1 MSDIGKPLNNSAY
14 QGKIRLISVN
24 AEDLFFKGHITAE
37 EYAMLCKGEK
47 ISMSIHATDKI
58 PEDETSCVQEVAE
71 GLAKILKQNP
81 VSDTTICLDTVIKTA
96 KEIIDSTVEDWIPN
110 QIDNTLIRKK
120 RSEVSLEDNL
130 LRPKFEVRFTLLN
143 IEKETSQTIGT
154 SIGVDTTLLVGDE
167 LKDKPFW
174 DRFQYAVQNQFTT
187 VALQLIRAI
196 KTGNFGINH

>member
-1 MSDIGKPLNNSAY
+1 MSDIGKPLNNSAS

-71 GLAKILKQNP
+71 GLAKIRKQNP
-81 VSDTTICLDTVIKTA
+81 VSGITSCLDTVIKTA

-110 QIDNTLIRKK
+110 QIDNTLIRTK
-120 RSEVSLEDNL
+120 RSEVSLEDNP

-154 SIGVDTTLLVGDE
+154 SIGVDTTMLVGDE

>member
-1 MSDIGKPLNNSAY
+1 MSDIGKPLNNSAS
-14 QGKIRLISVN
+14 QRKIRLISVN

-71 GLAKILKQNP
+71 GLAKIRKQNP
-81 VSDTTICLDTVIKTA
+81 VSGITSCLDTVIKTA

-110 QIDNTLIRKK
+110 QIDNTLIRTK
-120 RSEVSLEDNL
+120 RSEVSLEDNP

-154 SIGVDTTLLVGDE
+154 SIGVDTTMLVGDE

-174 DRFQYAVQNQFTT
+174 DRFQYVVQNQFTT

>member
-1 MSDIGKPLNNSAY
+1 MSDIGKLLNDSAS
-14 QGKIRLISVN
+14 QGKIRPISVN

-71 GLAKILKQNP
+71 GLAKIQKQNP
-81 VSDTTICLDTVIKTA
+81 VSGITSCLDTVIKTA

-110 QIDNTLIRKK
+110 QIDNTLIRTK
-120 RSEVSLEDNL
+120 RSEVSLGDNP

>member
-1 MSDIGKPLNNSAY
+1 MSDIGKLLNDSAS
-14 QGKIRLISVN
+14 QGKIRPISVN

-58 PEDETSCVQEVAE
+58 PEDEPSCVQEVAE

-120 RSEVSLEDNL
+120 RSEVSLEDNP

>member
-1 MSDIGKPLNNSAY
+1 MSDIGKLLNDSAS
-14 QGKIRLISVN
+14 QGKIHPISIN

-37 EYAMLCKGEK
+37 EYFMLCKGEK
-47 ISMSIHATDKI
+47 ISMSIHATDKV
-58 PEDETSCVQEVAE
+58 PEDGQICVQEVAE

-81 VSDTTICLDTVIKTA
+81 VRDTTSCLDTVIKTA

-110 QIDNTLIRKK
+110 QIDNTLIRTK
-120 RSEVSLEDNL
+120 RSEVSLEDNP

-174 DRFQYAVQNQFTT
+174 DRFQYVVQNQFTT

>member
-1 MSDIGKPLNNSAY
+1 MSDIGKLLNDSAS
-14 QGKIRLISVN
+14 QGKIRPISVN

-47 ISMSIHATDKI
+47 ISMSIHATDKV
-58 PEDETSCVQEVAE
+58 PEDGQICVQEVAE

-81 VSDTTICLDTVIKTA
+81 VRDTISCLDTVIKTA

-110 QIDNTLIRKK
+110 QIDNTLIRTK
-120 RSEVSLEDNL
+120 RSEVSLEDNP

>member
-1 MSDIGKPLNNSAY
+1 MSDIGKPLNNSAS

-47 ISMSIHATDKI
+47 ISMSIHLTDKI

-71 GLAKILKQNP
+71 GLAKIQKQNP
-81 VSDTTICLDTVIKTA
+81 VSGITSCLDTVIKTA

-120 RSEVSLEDNL
+120 RSEVSLEDNP

-154 SIGVDTTLLVGDE
+154 SIGVDTTLLVGDG

-174 DRFQYAVQNQFTT
+174 DRFQYTVQNQFTT

-196 KTGNFGINH
+196 RTGNFGINH

>member
-1 MSDIGKPLNNSAY
+1 MSDIGKLLNDSAS
-14 QGKIRLISVN
+14 QGKIRPISVN

-58 PEDETSCVQEVAE
+58 PEDEQICVQEVAE
-71 GLAKILKQNP
+71 GLAKIRKQNP
-81 VSDTTICLDTVIKTA
+81 VSGITSCLDTVIKTA

-110 QIDNTLIRKK
+110 QIDNTLIRTK
-120 RSEVSLEDNL
+120 RSEVSLEDSP

-187 VALQLIRAI
+187 VTLQLIRAI

>member
-1 MSDIGKPLNNSAY
+1 MSDIGKPLNNSAS

-71 GLAKILKQNP
+71 GLAKIRKQNP
-81 VSDTTICLDTVIKTA
+81 VSGITSCLDTVIKTA

-110 QIDNTLIRKK
+110 QIDNTLIRTK
-120 RSEVSLEDNL
+120 RSEVSLEDNS

-154 SIGVDTTLLVGDE
+154 SIGVDTTMLVGDE

>member
-1 MSDIGKPLNNSAY
+1 MSDIGKLLNDSAS
-14 QGKIRLISVN
+14 QGKIRPISVN

-37 EYAMLCKGEK
+37 EYSMLCKGKK
-47 ISMSIHATDKI
+47 ISMSIHANDKI
-58 PEDETSCVQEVAE
+58 PEDEPICVQEVAE
-71 GLAKILKQNP
+71 GLAKILKQNT
-81 VSDTTICLDTVIKTA
+81 VSDTTSCLDNVIKTA

-110 QIDNTLIRKK
+110 QIDNTLIRTK
-120 RSEVSLEDNL
+120 RSEVSLEDSS

>member
-1 MSDIGKPLNNSAY
+1 MSDIGKLLNDSAS
-14 QGKIRLISVN
+14 QRKIRPISVN

-58 PEDETSCVQEVAE
+58 PEDEKSCVQEVAE
-71 GLAKILKQNP
+71 GLAKIQKQNP
-81 VSDTTICLDTVIKTA
+81 VSGITSCLDTVIKTA

-110 QIDNTLIRKK
+110 QIDNTLIRTK
-120 RSEVSLEDNL
+120 RSEVSLGDNP

>member
-1 MSDIGKPLNNSAY
+1 MSDIRKLLNDSAS
-14 QGKIRLISVN
+14 QGKIRPISVN
-24 AEDLFFKGHITAE
+24 AEDLFFKGNITAE

-47 ISMSIHATDKI
+47 ISMSIHATDKV
-58 PEDETSCVQEVAE
+58 PEDEQICVQEVAE
-71 GLAKILKQNP
+71 GLAKILKQNS
-81 VSDTTICLDTVIKTA
+81 VRDTTSCLDTVIKTA

-110 QIDNTLIRKK
+110 QIDNTLIRTK
-120 RSEVSLEDNL
+120 RSEVSLEDNPL
-130 LRPKFEVRFTLLN
+130 QPKFEVRFTLLN

-196 KTGNFGINH
+196 RTGNFGINH

>member
-1 MSDIGKPLNNSAY
+1 MSDIGKLLNDSAS
-14 QGKIRLISVN
+14 QGKIRPISVN
-24 AEDLFFKGHITAE
+24 AGDLFFKGHITAE

-58 PEDETSCVQEVAE
+58 PEDEKSCVQEVAE
-71 GLAKILKQNP
+71 GLAKIQKQNP
-81 VSDTTICLDTVIKTA
+81 VSGITSCLDTVIKTA

-110 QIDNTLIRKK
+110 QIDNTLIRTK

-143 IEKETSQTIGT
+143 IEKETIQTIGT

>member
-1 MSDIGKPLNNSAY
+1 MSDIGKLLNDSAS
-14 QGKIRLISVN
+14 QGKIRPISVN
-24 AEDLFFKGHITAE
+24 AEDLFFKGHITVE
-37 EYAMLCKGEK
+37 EYVMLCKGEK

-58 PEDETSCVQEVAE
+58 PEDEPICVQEVAE

-120 RSEVSLEDNL
+120 RSEVSLEDNP

>member
-1 MSDIGKPLNNSAY
+1 MSDIGKLLNDSAS
-14 QGKIRLISVN
+14 QGKIHPISVN

-37 EYAMLCKGEK
+37 EYSMLCKGEK
-47 ISMSIHATDKI
+47 ISMSIHATDKV
-58 PEDETSCVQEVAE
+58 PEDGQICVQEVAE

-81 VSDTTICLDTVIKTA
+81 VRDTTSCLDTVIKTA

-110 QIDNTLIRKK
+110 QIDNTLIRTK
-120 RSEVSLEDNL
+120 RSEVSLEDNP